1 MKRFSKLVMACAL
14 AAALVG
20 LVSNQAAA
28 DDFRIETKVFVGK
41 ETEPAS
47 EDLTLFRG
55 EQVYDFLNKPREVTV
70 FDKPRSR
77 VILLDPARRVKTE
90 VTMERLMAFSDE
102 LRTWCGKQSDP
113 LLKFAAEPSFDQSLD
128 SASNELVF
136 ASPFLTYRIATVKA
150 GTDDIARQ
158 YLEFSDSYARLNA
171 MTNPGSTPPFPRLKI
186 DEALFIS
193 HAVPERV
200 QLTMPLAFAIRRQT
214 DDRAERASREL
225 AAAGIRSAED
235 PGSRSVL
242 GHVHAAHARTVSGIA
257 RGGRCEALSHR
268 AQIRNSAKPR
278 DGQRLIPRLKQRRWP
293 SLGSTAGGTPRFTLL
308 L

>member
-1 MKRFSKLVMACAL
+1 MICFSRPVIACAL
-14 AAALVG
+14 AAALAS
-20 LVSNQAAA
+20 LVPNRAAA

-136 ASPFLTYRIATVKA
+136 TSPFLTYRVGTIKA

-186 DEALFIS
+186 DKALFIS
-193 HAVPERV
+193 HAVPEKV
-200 QLTMPLAFAIRRQT
+200 QLTMPPRSRFGGKPTIVRSEHRVNWRLLESDQQKIQEAEAFLVT
-214 DDRAERASREL
+214 FTPLTLERY
-225 AAAGIRSAED
+225 
-235 PGSRSVL
+235 
-242 GHVHAAHARTVSGIA
+242 
-257 RGGRCEALSHR
+257 
-268 AQIRNSAKPR
+268 
-278 DGQRLIPRLKQRRWP
+278 
-293 SLGSTAGGTPRFTLL
+293 LGSPAPADAKR
-308 L
+308 

>member
-1 MKRFSKLVMACAL
+1 MAFFQKPLTAL
-14 AAALVG
+14 AFAAALAVA
-20 LVSNQAAA
+20 LSSLIASRAAA

-47 EDLTLFRG
+47 QDLALFRG
-55 EQVYDFLNKPREVTV
+55 EQVYDFLDKPKEITV

-128 SASNELVF
+128 SASGEMVF
-136 ASPFLTYRIATVKA
+136 TSPFLTYRVATVKA
-150 GTDDIARQ
+150 GTDEIARQ

-186 DEALFIS
+186 DEALFLS
-193 HAVPERV
+193 HGVPEKV
-200 QLTMPLAFAIRRQT
+200 QLTTPSRARFGGKPTVVRSEHNVNWRLLESDQQKIQEAEEFLVTFTQLPL
-214 DDRAERASREL
+214 ERY
-225 AAAGIRSAED
+225 
-235 PGSRSVL
+235 L
-242 GHVHAAHARTVSGIA
+242 GTARPPD
-257 RGGRCEALSHR
+257 
-268 AQIRNSAKPR
+268 AKR
-278 DGQRLIPRLKQRRWP
+278 
-293 SLGSTAGGTPRFTLL
+293 
-308 L
+308 